1 METRLFTPEEAVEA
15 GCLLSQGALVVFPT
29 ETVYGLGADVFN
41 EEACARIF
49 SAKGRPQD
57 NPLITHIFDTA
68 QLDGLVLSLPPLAER
83 LMDAFWPGPLT
94 LVLEKNRRVSDIVSA
109 GLDTVGVRMPRH
121 RVAQAFLKA
130 ANTPVAAPS
139 ANRSGKP
146 SPTSFAMAC
155 NAMEGRVEG
164 ILDGGPCENGLESTV
179 IAWTGSR
186 WAILRPGSVT
196 RTELFSILGDN
207 LEGSDATPHGEL
219 EKRSPGTRHPHYK
232 PSIPVRMI
240 CSKED
245 LNKAYQEPYSTWALI
260 DIKEDSNDHERG
272 KARSGPVRLYADWQ
286 EEARNLYSDFHELD
300 VSGVPGILVR
310 LPPAG
315 GGIEEALR
323 NRILKASEG
332 CI

>member
-1 METRLFTPEEAVEA
+1 MVTRFFTPEETAEA
-15 GCLLSQGALVVFPT
+15 GALLAQGALVVFPT

-41 EEACARIF
+41 EETCARIF

-57 NPLITHIFDTA
+57 NPLITHIFDKA
-68 QLDGLVLSLPPLAER
+68 QLDGLVHSLPPLAER

-94 LVLEKNRRVSDIVSA
+94 LVLEKNRRVSNIVSA

-146 SPTSFAMAC
+146 SPTSFAMAR

-164 ILDGGPCENGLESTV
+164 ILNGGPCENGLESTV

-196 RTELFSILGDN
+196 RSDLHSVLGDN
-207 LEGSDATPHGEL
+207 LESSDTSQNGEL

-232 PSIPVRMI
+232 PNIPVRMI
-240 CSKED
+240 SSKED
-245 LNKAYQEPYSTWALI
+245 QFKACQEPYSAWALI
-260 DIKEDSNDHERG
+260 NIKEDSNDLACED
-272 KARSGPVRLYADWQ
+272 ARSGPVRLYANWE
-286 EEARNLYSDFHELD
+286 EEARNLYSDFHEFD

-323 NRILKASEG
+323 NRILKAAEG
-332 CI
+332 YI